1 MLKLNLIRRWKNK
14 RFLIIL
20 CPNKKIM
27 NILEIEEENDS
38 KVYIFGE
45 VSYPASDSVEEA
57 MPYEL
62 IRDSIISPQD

>member
-1 MLKLNLIRRWKNK
+1 
-14 RFLIIL
+14 
-20 CPNKKIM
+20 M

-62 IRDSIISPQD
+62 ICDSIISPQDQFEDYRYFVNKEENNYDLLATDL